1 MGILSKIFGESE
13 EQKNAR
19 LEKGLIIK
27 KAEEKFN
34 EFYDQVGDQPIF
46 TRTGKINRNITA
58 NRYRIIW
65 RRAVVRHAI
74 FEKLE
79 NKFECQVYEELANIA
94 EKRYSIKAPINKYGK
109 VELGLSE
116 NQGIKLWKQEMKL
129 LFPGKEMLPQKDYS
143 CIYLGVDNKENKP
156 YIGQT
161 VNEPEIR
168 QLQHRKSKTGPY
180 KNGATYV
187 EWKILREN
195 VALNELDYWES
206 KFIGAYNSFENGHN
220 DNKGNNSLAYLEG
233 LNEKKAYPHTTNIT
247 D

>member
-1 MGILSKIFGESE
+1 LGLLSKIFGENE
-13 EQKNAR
+13 EQRKAR
-19 LEKGLIIK
+19 LEKELIVK

-34 EFYDQVGDQPIF
+34 EFYDQTGDQPIF
-46 TRTGKINRNITA
+46 TPTGKINRNITA

-74 FEKLE
+74 FEKLKKE
-79 NKFECQVYEELANIA
+79 TECNVYEELAKIA
-94 EKRYSIKAPINKYGK
+94 ENRYNNKAPINKYGK

-129 LFPGKEMLPQKDYS
+129 LFPGKETVAQKEYS
-143 CIYLGVDNKENKP
+143 CIYLGIDNKENKP

-161 VNEPEIR
+161 VNEPELR

-187 EWKILREN
+187 EWKILKEN

-206 KFIGAYNSFENGHN
+206 KFIGSYNSFEKGHN
-220 DNKGNNSLAYLEG
+220 DNKGNDSLAYLEG
-233 LNEKKAYPHTTNIT
+233 LKDKKA
-247 D
+247 